1 MIHFLNFFF
10 ILGGVGTR
18 DLVNTPLDG
27 ATGWAECQQCFFIYS
42 RASLYQQ
49 RLVIPICPPPLDPAL
64 VIVHLHIYIMTHVVQ
79 LRNVVVIHPIRSP
92 FVSEIIQKTN
102 GRRVQSRIY
111 E

>member
-1 MIHFLNFFF
+1 MSRVSTVFFH
-10 ILGGVGTR
+10 ILKSV
-18 DLVNTPLDG
+18 L
-27 ATGWAECQQCFFIYS
+27 
-42 RASLYQQ
+42 
-49 RLVIPICPPPLDPAL
+49 IPTEPGDTHLPPPLDLAL